1 MADNAAQR
9 ALRAMDLIPYILE
22 NPGITTN
29 ELAEKFNTTQGQ
41 IEKDLQLIFLCG
53 LPGYTPYELIDL
65 TFEDG
70 IVSVIEPQVLNK
82 PRNFSSSEIVVIKL
96 GLEILKEINARDLLK
111 LKKIDGILNK
121 INSGADKNS
130 FLLAEQ
136 INSTHFYSQISLAI
150 SQKRVLK
157 IEYKSL
163 AKDSLS
169 KRIILPGRISM
180 SNGSLYLS
188 AYDIERQSD
197 RVFKME
203 LISSCETGEIFKE
216 NPTQANETNQIIELW
231 VDEKMTNFIERNT
244 SIIIA
249 QQKVT
254 GGLQITLKV
263 NNLEWLARSIMSF
276 APDIMVISPA
286 SLSERINQRARDVL
300 DTYAY
305 HSSV

>member
-9 ALRAMDLIPYILE
+9 ALRTMDLIPYILE
-22 NPGITTN
+22 NPGITTT
-29 ELAEKFNTTQGQ
+29 ELAEKFNTTQKQ

-82 PRNFSSSEIVVIKL
+82 PRKFSSSEMVVIKL
-96 GLEILKEINARDLLK
+96 GLEILREINADDVRK
-111 LKKIDGILNK
+111 LTKIDKILNK
-121 INSGADKNS
+121 INSGADQNS
-130 FLLAEQ
+130 FLLADQ
-136 INSTHFYSQISLAI
+136 INSTLFYSQISLAI
-150 SQKRVLK
+150 SQKRILN

-163 AKDSLS
+163 AKDNLS
-169 KRIILPGRISM
+169 KRKILPGRISM
-180 SNGSLYLS
+180 SNGNLYLS

-203 LISSCETGEIFKE
+203 LISSCDTGEIFKE
-216 NPTQANETNQIIELW
+216 NPIQSNVSDHVIELR
-231 VDEKMTNFIERNT
+231 VDEKLTNFIERNT

-254 GGLQITLKV
+254 GGLQVTLKV
-263 NNLEWLARSIMSF
+263 SNLEWLARSIVSF

-286 SLSERINQRARDVL
+286 SLSEMVNQRVRDL
-300 DTYAY
+300 LATYANY
-305 HSSV
+305 SSV